1 MVWTKHKHNIDIQP
15 GFQSLTPALGSVGAA
30 EDSSTGGWIFH
41 HVTWGGHSLSDL
53 QQPWLDLTKRIL
65 PGYGDVTSTLHDLTI
80 WAKLDNFDQ
89 MSQYFLIHFAM
100 LTISQDFVFV
110 SHRILKI

>member
-30 EDSSTGGWIFH
+30 EDSSTGRWIFH

-53 QQPWLDLTKRIL
+53 QQPWLDLTKLIL

-80 WAKLDNFDQ
+80 WAKLHHFDQ
-89 MSQYFLIHFAM
+89 ISQYFSMHFAM
-100 LTISQDFVFV
+100 LTIS
-110 SHRILKI
+110 